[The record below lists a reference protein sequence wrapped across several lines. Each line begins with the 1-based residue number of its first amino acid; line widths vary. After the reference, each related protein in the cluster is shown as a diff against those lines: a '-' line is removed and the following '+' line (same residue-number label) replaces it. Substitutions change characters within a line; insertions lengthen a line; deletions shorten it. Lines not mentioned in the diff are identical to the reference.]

1 MVILA
6 IFAEIIIKI
15 KMKKKITLLF
25 ISFFILTSCSSDEDS
40 SATPVAPVAPV
51 TIKALLNGGGV
62 DVSWSVVGGTGIT
75 YNVYR
80 NDNPVKINAA
90 PLTEAKFK
98 DVLTTTG
105 SFTYTVTA
113 NSGGM
118 ESAKG
123 VVSEKVILELP
134 KTKTEESISTRENI
148 KSEYTYTYDAT
159 NITKII
165 SQTIKSTTTRLSDQT
180 VTVYDVI
187 AKYTYNED
195 LITKVTYYN
204 VDNTVKSSYEY
215 VYNTKRD
222 LISMIRKESDGS
234 IDYTINYA
242 YGTDGL
248 ITETSDY
255 LDWGTWVYTYEKG
268 NMVKYV
274 HSISYSYDALT
285 NNVETADFIFDTKNM
300 STKNILGFN
309 TILMGVNSV
318 NNEASSSV
326 IVTKNGNVVNTRLSR
341 SEYTYNENGY
351 VLTKMRFHGK
361 PTATVLNEKTVITY
375 Y

>member
-1 MVILA
+1 
-6 IFAEIIIKI
+6 
-15 KMKKKITLLF
+15 MKKKITLLF
-25 ISFFILTSCSSDEDS
+25 ISFFILASCSSDEDS
-40 SATPVAPVAPV
+40 SATPVAPVAPL
-51 TIKALLNGGGV
+51 TIKAALNGGGV

-80 NDNPVKINAA
+80 NDNPVKINAT

-98 DVLTTTG
+98 DVLTSTG

-134 KTKTEESISTRENI
+134 KTRTVESISTRENT

-180 VTVYDVI
+180 VTVYDVT

-222 LISMIRKESDGS
+222 LTSMIRKGFDGT

-255 LDWGTWVYTYEKG
+255 PDWGTWVYTYEKG
-268 NMVKYV
+268 NMIKYV
-274 HSISYSYDALT
+274 HSTSYVDMT
-285 NNVETADFIFDTKNM
+285 NYVETSDFVYDTKNM

-309 TILMGVNSV
+309 TTLIGVNSA

-326 IVTKNGNVVNTRLSR
+326 IVTEDGNVVNTRLSR

>member
-1 MVILA
+1 
-6 IFAEIIIKI
+6 
-15 KMKKKITLLF
+15 MKKKITLLF
-25 ISFFILTSCSSDEDS
+25 ISFFILASCSSDEDS
-40 SATPVAPVAPV
+40 SATPVAPVAPL
-51 TIKALLNGGGV
+51 TIKATLNGGGV

-98 DVLTTTG
+98 DVLTSTG

-134 KTKTEESISTRENI
+134 KTRTVESFNTIENT

-159 NITKII
+159 NVTKII
-165 SQTIKSTTTRLSDQT
+165 SQTIKSTTTRLKDQT

-204 VDNTVKSSYEY
+204 VDNTVKSSFEY
-215 VYNTKRD
+215 VYNTKKD
-222 LISMIRKESDGS
+222 LISMIRKKSDGS
-234 IDYTINYA
+234 IDYTTNYA

-255 LDWGTWVYTYEKG
+255 PDWGTWVYTYEKG

-274 HSISYSYDALT
+274 HSVSFSFDPST
-285 NNVETADFIFDTKNM
+285 NIVETSDFVYDTKNIP
-300 STKNILGFN
+300 TKNILGFN
-309 TILMGVNSV
+309 TILIGINSV
-318 NNEASSSV
+318 NNEAGFSV
-326 IVTKNGNVVNTRLSR
+326 IVNKNGNLANTRLSK

-351 VLTKMRFHGK
+351 VLTRMRFHGK
-361 PTATVLNEKTVITY
+361 PSPTVLNEKTAITY

>member
-1 MVILA
+1 
-6 IFAEIIIKI
+6 
-15 KMKKKITLLF
+15 MKKNITLLF
-25 ISFFILTSCSSDEDS
+25 VSFFILMSCSSNEDS
-40 SATPVAPVAPV
+40 PIAPPTAPV
-51 TIKALLNGGGV
+51 TIQAALNGGGV

-80 NDNPVKINAA
+80 NDNPVKINAV

-98 DVLTTTG
+98 DILTTTG

-113 NSGGM
+113 NSGGI

-134 KTKTEESISTRENI
+134 KTKTVESVNDTRENT

-165 SQTIKSTTTRLSDQT
+165 SQTIKKTTTRLRDQN
-180 VTVYDVI
+180 VTVYNVI
-187 AKYTYNED
+187 AKYTYKED
-195 LITKVTYYN
+195 LITKVTFYN
-204 VDNTVKSSYEY
+204 VDNTVKSSFEY

-222 LISMIRKESDGS
+222 LISMIRKEFDGS

-255 LDWGTWVYTYEKG
+255 PDWGTWIYTYEKG

-274 HSISYSYDALT
+274 HSVSYDAFT
-285 NNVETADFIFDTKNM
+285 NNVETSDFIYDTKNM
-300 STKNILGFN
+300 YSKNILGFN
-309 TILMGVNSV
+309 TTLIGINSV
-318 NNEASSSV
+318 NNEAGFSV
-326 IVTKNGNVVNTRLSR
+326 IVSENGNVVGTRFAK

-351 VLTKMRFHGK
+351 VLTRMGFHGE
-361 PTATVLNEKTVITY
+361 PSAPELNEKTVITY